1 MSHTEKLSPPP
12 SVKLEEAQ
20 EPRDIQREYGDEVIN
35 LSDEHRDYL
44 IQRHGT
50 LDLDPIPDMSDA
62 DPYNWSQKKK
72 VTNLFLV
79 AFHAMMGTFTAAAI
93 MAAFVN
99 IAEDLEIEVQ
109 TASYLTSLVIAIL
122 GGAPLFWRPLS
133 QRYGRRP
140 IFMISLI
147 CSIVGNIGCANSHSY
162 ATMGLCRAIVGFF
175 ICPAAA
181 IGSGVVVETFF
192 KEERARYMGIWTIFV
207 TLGVPVAPFIF
218 GFVALR
224 VGYRWIYYILAIV
237 NAIQLILYFFLGPE
251 SRYIR
256 GSQAPADESNKSDF
270 KKQYMSFR
278 RIDKTPIT
286 WYDFVEPLALAARPC
301 VLLPAVAYA
310 MEFLWTSIMTT
321 VEIPQL
327 FPELFGFNTQQNGLQ
342 MISVIVGTIV
352 GEQIGGRAS
361 DLWMSTRRKKLS
373 GRSPEPEFRL
383 WLGYFG
389 FVLCIIGVVV
399 FLVQLYHAGHTWNVT
414 PLIGVGIAAAGN
426 QVVTT
431 VLVTYSVDCHRQ
443 DAASV
448 GVFITFVR
456 QIWGFIGPFWFPQ
469 SIEEVGYRETAGIA
483 VAMMVA
489 FSVIPVMIV
498 QWRGRSWR

>member
-1 MSHTEKLSPPP
+1 M
-12 SVKLEEAQ
+12 
-20 EPRDIQREYGDEVIN
+20 
-35 LSDEHRDYL
+35 
-44 IQRHGT
+44 
-50 LDLDPIPDMSDA
+50 
-62 DPYNWSQKKK
+62 
-72 VTNLFLV
+72 
-79 AFHAMMGTFTAAAI
+79 
-93 MAAFVN
+93 
-99 IAEDLEIEVQ
+99 
-109 TASYLTSLVIAIL
+109 
-122 GGAPLFWRPLS
+122 
-133 QRYGRRP
+133 
-140 IFMISLI
+140 
-147 CSIVGNIGCANSHSY
+147 C
-162 ATMGLCRAIVGFF
+162 LCRAIVGFF

-192 KEERARYMGIWTIFV
+192 KDERARYMGIWTIFV

-224 VGYRWIYYILAIV
+224 VGYRWIYYILAVVSGIRVIRPQLTKHLITCPSQV
-237 NAIQLILYFFLGPE
+237 NGVQLILYFFFGPE

-256 GSQAPADESNKSDF
+256 GSQAPEDERNKSDF

-278 RIDKTPIT
+278 RIDKTPMT
-286 WYDFVEPLALAARPC
+286 WYDFVEPLAYAARPC
-301 VLLPAVAYA
+301 VMLPAVAYA

-352 GEQIGGRAS
+352 GEQIGGRMS
-361 DLWMSTRRKKLS
+361 DLWMSMRRRKLN
-373 GRSPEPEFRL
+373 GRSPQPEYRL
-383 WLGYFG
+383 WLSYFG
-389 FVLCIIGVVV
+389 FALCIIGVVV
-399 FLVQLYHAGHTWNVT
+399 FLVQLYNAGHTWNVT

-431 VLVTYSVDCHRQ
+431 VLVTYSVDCYRH

-456 QIWGFIGPFWFPQ
+456 QIWGFIGPFWYVFLNVSPFIGTAILTDPKRFPQ

-483 VAMMVA
+483 VASKFISGFLLLALEYLFTMAVWSKECQKLFLKA
-489 FSVIPVMIV
+489 
-498 QWRGRSWR
+498 WRGRDSLGRIDHHGHPIL

>member
-1 MSHTEKLSPPP
+1 M
-12 SVKLEEAQ
+12 
-20 EPRDIQREYGDEVIN
+20 
-35 LSDEHRDYL
+35 
-44 IQRHGT
+44 
-50 LDLDPIPDMSDA
+50 
-62 DPYNWSQKKK
+62 
-72 VTNLFLV
+72 
-79 AFHAMMGTFTAAAI
+79 
-93 MAAFVN
+93 
-99 IAEDLEIEVQ
+99 
-109 TASYLTSLVIAIL
+109 
-122 GGAPLFWRPLS
+122 
-133 QRYGRRP
+133 
-140 IFMISLI
+140 
-147 CSIVGNIGCANSHSY
+147 C
-162 ATMGLCRAIVGFF
+162 LCRAIVGFF

-192 KEERARYMGIWTIFV
+192 KDERARYMGIWTIFV

-224 VGYRWIYYILAIV
+224 VGYRWIYYILAVVSGIHVIRPQLTKHLIICLSQV
-237 NAIQLILYFFLGPE
+237 NAVQLILYFFFGPE

-256 GSQAPADESNKSDF
+256 GSQAPEDERNKSDF

-278 RIDKTPIT
+278 RIDKTPMT
-286 WYDFVEPLALAARPC
+286 WYDFVEPLAYAARPC
-301 VLLPAVAYA
+301 VMLPAVAYA

-352 GEQIGGRAS
+352 GEQIGGRMS
-361 DLWMSTRRKKLS
+361 DLWMSMRRRKLN
-373 GRSPEPEFRL
+373 GRSPQPEYRL
-383 WLGYFG
+383 WLSYFG
-389 FVLCIIGVVV
+389 FALCIIGVVV
-399 FLVQLYHAGHTWNVT
+399 FLVQLYNAGHTWNVT

-431 VLVTYSVDCHRQ
+431 VLVTYSVDCYRQ

-456 QIWGFIGPFWFPQ
+456 QIWGFIGPFWYVFLNVSLFTLMTVLTNPKRFPQ

-483 VAMMVA
+483 VASKFISGVFITRA
-489 FSVIPVMIV
+489 GIPLHNGCLEQRMPKVV
-498 QWRGRSWR
+498 LESLAWQRQPRPDRPS